1 MASRL
6 RGSSFAADAAFPQ
19 KLAFNLAIESTG
31 ARNLIRAGAGHLAG
45 QRLRNG
51 PCFGERE
58 VQFPA
63 REFCAQRAIGKQT
76 CTIDICGRGLV
87 LADPAALRVLDQ
99 FLECRLALRRRAATF
114 LLGRGRGSSGLR
126 RRRGHCKQLIQEAR
140 RRRGILGAG
149 RRASCKQQPRE
160 KCGDATG
167 RKARKERRWAHG
179 QKHLAVHRAAREN

>member
-1 MASRL
+1 MPRL
-6 RGSSFAADAAFPQ
+6 RGSSFAANAAFPR
-19 KLAFNLAIESTG
+19 KLAFDLAIEGTC
-31 ARNLIRAGAGHLAG
+31 ARNLIRTGARDLSG

-114 LLGRGRGSSGLR
+114 FFKGRRWGNGLRGR
-126 RRRGHCKQLIQEAR
+126 RRRSKQLVQEAR